1 MGRRNRRNSFSD
13 KTDEETR
20 KAVDQW
26 ARQLAK
32 TCNIKGDDAGRFRG
46 VANVGRLETNAD
58 VSCARWAPAGRVRC
72 RGKVERRLADCVLIK
87 TSTGTSWQ
95 FASDCHASST
105 SADDGSIALCRGGED
120 LGKAG
125 LWEAKAARWR
135 RTVLINGCEVHALED
150 AADDDDGCD
159 GLRTLWPA
167 ALACSRLL
175 EDGVVDVRDKTIV
188 ELGAGCCVPAVAA
201 AILGASSVVATEM
214 QASMAQLGENLLA
227 NGQTRI
233 NARCLDWREP
243 LPQDL
248 IGDLILACD
257 CTYNAALHEPLLQ
270 TLVSLFARQRHAK
283 ALIVSD
289 EASTPN
295 AARTLAK
302 FQKACVE
309 HGLVIG
315 EIPDGAWRRRS
326 PQTIRAFMVVPQPPP
341 SPKSALIPPG
351 SPPRATKKH
360 VSWADGGGGA
370 SKKIGRRRK
379 KGGK

>member
-1 MGRRNRRNSFSD
+1 M
-13 KTDEETR
+13 
-20 KAVDQW
+20 
-26 ARQLAK
+26 
-32 TCNIKGDDAGRFRG
+32 
-46 VANVGRLETNAD
+46 
-58 VSCARWAPAGRVRC
+58 
-72 RGKVERRLADCVLIK
+72 
-87 TSTGTSWQ
+87 
-95 FASDCHASST
+95 
-105 SADDGSIALCRGGED
+105 
-120 LGKAG
+120 
-125 LWEAKAARWR
+125 
-135 RTVLINGCEVHALED
+135 
-150 AADDDDGCD
+150 
-159 GLRTLWPA
+159 
-167 ALACSRLL
+167 
-175 EDGVVDVRDKTIV
+175 
-188 ELGAGCCVPAVAA
+188 PAVAA
-201 AILGASSVVATEM
+201 AILGAAPVVATEM

-227 NGQTRI
+227 NGHTRI

-243 LPQDL
+243 LPADL

-257 CTYNAALHEPLLQ
+257 CTYNASLHAPLLQ
-270 TLVSLFARQRHAK
+270 TLVSLFARQRNAK

-360 VSWADGGGGA
+360 VSWARDVEGPPVP
-370 SKKIGRRRK
+370 KKNQRRRK